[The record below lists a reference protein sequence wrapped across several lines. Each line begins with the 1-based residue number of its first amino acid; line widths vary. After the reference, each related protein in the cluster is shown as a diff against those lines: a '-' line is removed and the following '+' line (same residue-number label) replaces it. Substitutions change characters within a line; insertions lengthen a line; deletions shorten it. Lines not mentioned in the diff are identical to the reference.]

1 MAIPVLRSFTQILKG
16 MIQEYVFKS
25 GVNDLNKGSSN
36 RSFLEAAALSDYKTQ
51 GDIMAALASVDI
63 DRAENADLDKVGFA
77 KKVSRL
83 QARESNGVVTIYQKD
98 FTKVSTKVYQGTA
111 APPAGS
117 ATLNI
122 ADSAGLPTSGSVY
135 VGRGTNNLEGPL
147 AYSSITSLGSYFQLV
162 LVTPTTKNHNVGE
175 TVILAQGGNRII
187 QAGAI
192 VQTRSTLTSQ
202 STTFRTINT
211 VTLLDG
217 EASLTDVPV
226 ICTQVGKL
234 GNIPNGAIVEFA
246 SEPFP
251 NAAATN
257 PLGFVSGRDVMSD
270 PDYRELIK
278 KTEQSRVKGTDL
290 AIKQAAV
297 NVSSTDDNQTVTS
310 AEIRKPANRG
320 EPSILFI
327 DNSSGYQPIFSGQGF
342 EQIIDNASGG
352 EKYLQLQR
360 QDLVKATVVSSIEAP
375 FALTGGMTLSV
386 RIGGVLSEHTFAST
400 DFSTEGAADT
410 FEVVNSI
417 NNNPVLTFNARGF
430 NNNKKIVLFAKQF
443 KEEDVEISVPS
454 VDVDAND
461 FLGFAKTLTYTLRLY
476 KNDGLLIKDGII
488 PTIYSNAQNV
498 WNASITNGATLKV
511 QVDQTSF
518 QAITVNDADFVPYGF
533 ATVNKDNALSAWANV
548 LTRKIAGMTVE
559 VEGSRLKMTSNLGA
573 NDDARLEVSD
583 DVSSNSLANGDNM
596 WEPQVAQGV
605 TSDYAL
611 NRATGQVELAAVA
624 VAGDVFTAGS
634 RYTRGFIDS
643 GIFTSGSLTLTASPA
658 PKIYFIVDQD
668 AERIGVSLSNTVA
681 ANVTNPSG
689 NTWRYTFSVAG
700 VVAGIAKDD
709 LVIITDN
716 TSMSANN
723 VGHWRVNSVDF
734 AGTWFEVIKTTGTIE
749 GPIALTG
756 SNDMVF
762 VRSPL
767 GEVQSV
773 TLPTGLQ
780 TLTALANA
788 IKALNGLTA
797 EVVGGKKIRVSTLSF
812 DNNIGRIFLAAQNTN
827 ATTLGFVIG
836 DSDTSEISHT
846 AFNAS
851 QDDLTFI
858 EFFHDKIA
866 TGDNSFPYTSVTT
879 VTDLDAAGYE
889 PNNKVLFL
897 NPYGVNISS
906 NRKMNGDIADING
919 VNLSLRDS
927 TKLREIIANDR
938 YALGIPFNFN
948 AIDNMVV
955 VLDNDTINKT
965 FNIKLGRRA
974 KVYQSP
980 NASTL
985 KAYDLDFGPT
995 ANFPAGFGNNF
1006 NFADFKVHLK
1016 ARTVID
1022 PTGSNNRM
1030 MIRSAA
1036 FGPSGDQTRV
1046 GIFYPQSESS
1056 SVSYSVATGM
1066 NTDFKILLAS
1076 GALRTGGSWDA
1087 TTQFDVTNPSG
1098 NTWRYTY
1105 NGTGTAAN
1113 FLSAGILIGDIVNI
1127 SAGSTFSAANTGA
1140 YKLTG
1145 LTNTYFQV
1153 TNYTPGVAETGKLLD
1168 SAASLRFFPLDPAQ
1182 NTATLIGTFVNGNAQ
1197 ASEFITIAQ
1206 LESGAGA
1213 VATSTEFETA
1223 GASKFL
1229 NLADGENWI
1238 ASSSIG
1244 TTISPTNDFV
1254 LKRALNIFGSEFLN
1268 EEFYLIPT
1276 RSEQLNR
1283 FLNRFA
1289 VTGLS
1294 SLGNITQASDS
1305 QAVEIYSTLF
1315 GSSGTV
1321 FVTGGSGNTGN
1332 AAITESAAISDS
1344 VFVKFAIAKA
1354 SAAGFQ
1360 AGQWIKVTNTE
1371 KLAKDTKFRS
1381 ATQVTWNSQSPTL
1394 IQATI
1399 SLANSDASNKFQ
1411 NGYFWT
1417 RRFHSADAT
1426 TVVRVEKQGKFVC
1439 LSWTGAGTAPNFT
1452 RTHTV
1457 SNVQRT
1463 SNISTITVSAAHNV
1477 PTGSSVELVILGTAV
1492 SSFDGTYRA
1501 VSTGATTFDYRQDG
1515 LVNVGSTPS
1524 SGTAVRQVRK
1534 TDRVNLSGA
1543 FATGNQG
1550 EFLVAGVYG
1559 ANTIYFENDNMVEED
1574 VTLAAGPNIKV
1585 YDYDSVRPGDSFSVG
1600 STVLDSLSPFESHKG
1615 TFVVSA
1621 ITTNEN
1627 EIVINSTASQDVT
1640 AATLGSDFN
1649 TVKVIEEHEFLMYA
1663 KVHNVS
1669 VSPSNSNNT
1678 DIVINGTELPSKIS
1692 QSAGTGI
1699 QSVSKLMFDT
1709 SVKTGEDSYK
1719 YYGGLISAVGQK
1731 IRGKSSDPITY
1742 PGVAASGSFI
1752 ETDAA
1757 LPKRIQLSI
1766 VIRNR
1771 TGTPFSIVKSRVQSS
1786 VAAYVDSI
1794 GVGQPVVFSEIVVA
1808 AQAIDGVQAVA
1819 ISSPTY
1825 NASNDQIISQPD
1837 QKPLILNIDQDIIVS
1852 QAT

>member
-1 MAIPVLRSFTQILKG
+1 MAIPVLRSFTQIFKA
-16 MIQEYVFKS
+16 MVQEYTFKS

-51 GDIMAALASVDI
+51 GDIMAALASADI
-63 DRAENADLDKVGFA
+63 DRAENADLDKIGFA
-77 KKVSRL
+77 KKVARL

-122 ADSAGLPTSGSVY
+122 ADSAGLPTSGAVY
-135 VGRGTNNLEGPL
+135 VGRGTNNLEGPIS
-147 AYSSITSLGSYFQLV
+147 YSSITSLGSYFQLN

-187 QAGAI
+187 TAGSI

-202 STTFRTINT
+202 STTFRMINT

-217 EASLTDVPV
+217 ESQITDVPV
-226 ICTQVGKL
+226 ICTQVGKV
-234 GNIPNGAIVEFA
+234 GNIPTNAIVEFA

-297 NVSSTDDNQTVTS
+297 NVQSTDDNQTVTS

-342 EQIIDNASGG
+342 EQIIDNANGG

-360 QDLVKATVVSSIEAP
+360 QDLVRATVVSSIEAP

-386 RIGGVLSEHTFAST
+386 RVGGVLSEHTFSSS

-417 NNNPVLTFNARGF
+417 NNNPLLTFNARGF

-443 KEEDVEISVPS
+443 KEEDIEISSPS
-454 VDVDAND
+454 INVDANL

-488 PTIYSNAQNV
+488 PTIYSNAQNA

-518 QAITVNDADFVPYGF
+518 QSITVNDADFVPYGF

-559 VEGSRLKMTSNLGA
+559 VEGNRLKMTSNLGA
-573 NDDARLEVSD
+573 KDDARLEVSED
-583 DVSSNSLANGDNM
+583 ISGNSLANGDNM
-596 WEPQVAQGV
+596 WEPQIAQGV
-605 TSDYAL
+605 TSDYSL
-611 NRATGQVELAAVA
+611 NRATGQVELAKVA

-634 RYTRGFIDS
+634 KYTRGFIDS
-643 GIFTSGSLTLTASPA
+643 GVFTAGSLTLTASPA
-658 PKIYFIVDQD
+658 PKIYFIVDNE
-668 AERIGVSLSNTVA
+668 AERIGVSLANTVA
-681 ANVTNPSG
+681 VTVTNPSG

-700 VVAGIAKDD
+700 VVSGIAKDD
-709 LVIITDN
+709 WVIITDN

-723 VGHWRVNSVDF
+723 VGHWRVNSVDG
-734 AGTWFEVIKTTGTIE
+734 AGTWFEIIKTTGTIE
-749 GPIALTG
+749 GPVALTG
-756 SNDMVF
+756 GNDFVF

-767 GEVQSV
+767 GEPQSV

-780 TLTALANA
+780 TLTAIANT
-788 IKALNGLTA
+788 IKTLDGLTA
-797 EVVGGKKIRVSTLSF
+797 EVFGGKKVRVSTLSF

-836 DSDTSEISHT
+836 DTDTSEISHT
-846 AFNAS
+846 AFNSS

-889 PNNKVLFL
+889 PNNKTLFL
-897 NPYGVNISS
+897 NPYGVNVSS
-906 NRKMNGDIADING
+906 NRKMNGNIADING
-919 VNLSLRDS
+919 INLSLRDS

-938 YALGIPFNFN
+938 YALGVPFNFN

-1006 NFADFKVHLK
+1006 NFADFKVHMK
-1016 ARTVID
+1016 ARVVID
-1022 PTGSNNRM
+1022 PAGSNNRM
-1030 MIRSAA
+1030 MIRSAS
-1036 FGPSGDQTRV
+1036 FGPSGNRTRV

-1056 SVSYSVATGM
+1056 AVSYSVSTGM

-1076 GALRTGGSWDA
+1076 GALRTGGTWDA
-1087 TTQFDVTNPSG
+1087 TTEFDVTNPAG
-1098 NTWRYTY
+1098 DTWRYTWNT
-1105 NGTGTAAN
+1105 NGTAPN

-1127 SAGSTFSAANTGA
+1127 SAGSTFASENTGA

-1145 LTNTYFQV
+1145 LTNTYFEV
-1153 TNYTPGVAETGKLLD
+1153 TNYNGSAETGNTLD

-1182 NTATLIGTFVNGNAQ
+1182 NTATLIGAFVNGNAQ

-1213 VATSTEFETA
+1213 VSTSTEQETA
-1223 GASKFL
+1223 GASLYLDLK
-1229 NLADGENWI
+1229 DGENWI

-1254 LKRALNIFGSEFLN
+1254 LKRALTIFGSEFLN

-1294 SLGNITQASDS
+1294 SLGNIAQASDS
-1305 QAVEIYSTLF
+1305 KALEIYSTLF

-1332 AAITESAAISDS
+1332 AAVTESAALSDS
-1344 VFVKFAIAKA
+1344 TFVKFAIAKA
-1354 SAAGFQ
+1354 AASGFH

-1371 KLAKDTKFRS
+1371 KLAKDTKFRA
-1381 ATQVTWNSQSPTL
+1381 ATQVTWDSANPSIST
-1394 IQATI
+1394 ATI
-1399 SLANSDASNKFQ
+1399 SLPNSDASNIFQ

-1417 RRFHSADAT
+1417 RRYHSADAT
-1426 TVVRVEKQGKFVC
+1426 TVIRVEKQGKFVA
-1439 LSWTGAGTAPNFT
+1439 LSHTGTGTAPNFV

-1463 SNISTITVSAAHNV
+1463 SNISTVTVSAAHNV
-1477 PTGSSVELVILGTAV
+1477 PVGSSVEVTISGAV
-1492 SSFDGTYRA
+1492 VASFDGTFRA
-1501 VSTGATTFDYRQDG
+1501 VADTTTSFQYRQDG
-1515 LVNVGSTPS
+1515 LVNVGSTVS
-1524 SGTAVRQVRK
+1524 TGSAVRQVRK
-1534 TDRVNLSGA
+1534 TDRINLSGA
-1543 FATGNQG
+1543 FNTANQG
-1550 EFLVAGVYG
+1550 EFLVVGVYG
-1559 ANTIYFENDNMVEED
+1559 ANTLYIENDNAVEED
-1574 VTLAAGPNIKV
+1574 VTLAAGPNIKI
-1585 YDYDSVRPGDSFSVG
+1585 YDYDSVRPGDTFSVG
-1600 STVLDSLSPFESHKG
+1600 STALDSLSPFESHKG
-1615 TFVVSA
+1615 EFIVSA
-1621 ITTNEN
+1621 ITANEN
-1627 EIVINSTASQDVT
+1627 EIVINSTATQDVT

-1663 KVHNVS
+1663 KIRNVS
-1669 VSPSNSNNT
+1669 VSPANSLNT
-1678 DIVINGTELPSKIS
+1678 DIVIEGTELPSKIN
-1692 QSAGTGI
+1692 QSAGSGI
-1699 QSVSKLMFDT
+1699 SSVSKLGFDT

-1731 IRGKSSDPITY
+1731 IRGRSSDPITY
-1742 PGVAASGSFI
+1742 PGVAAAGSFI
-1752 ETDAA
+1752 EVDAA

-1825 NASNDQIISQPD
+1825 NATNDQIISQPD